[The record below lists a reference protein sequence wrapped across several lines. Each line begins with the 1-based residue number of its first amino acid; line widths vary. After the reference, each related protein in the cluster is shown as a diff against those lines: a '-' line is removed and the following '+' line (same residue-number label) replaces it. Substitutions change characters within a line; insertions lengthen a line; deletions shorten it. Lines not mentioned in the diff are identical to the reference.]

1 LTVRE
6 TRPLKPSVI
15 DKLIGGLGR
24 TKGDG
29 SRDIAPCFIASLD
42 RFNETELRNC
52 VIRDVAWI
60 LNDIHFAAAVP
71 LDDYPEVRT
80 SVLNLGVPDL
90 TSMTINRGIFEQR
103 ARDLTD
109 AIRNYEP
116 RLVTD
121 SVIVSFAQA
130 VADDENKLRFVIQGE
145 LKGALDDRYVEFKTS
160 VALETGEVVVSS

>member
-1 LTVRE
+1 MRE

-80 SVLNLGVPDL
+80 SVLNQGVPDL
-90 TSMTINRGIFEQR
+90 TSMTVNRHTFEQR

-109 AIRNYEP
+109 AIRNFEP
-116 RLVTD
+116 RLVAQ
-121 SVIVSFAQA
+121 SVSVNFESAMS
-130 VADDENKLRFVIQGE
+130 DDENKLRFVIQGE

-160 VALETGEVVVSS
+160 VTLDTGDVIVGA

>member
-1 LTVRE
+1 MRD

-24 TKGDG
+24 IKGDG
-29 SRDIAPCFIASLD
+29 TRDVAPCYIAQLD

-52 VIRDVAWI
+52 VIRDIAWT
-60 LNDIHFAAAVP
+60 LNAIHFAAAVP

-90 TSMTINRGIFEQR
+90 TSMTVNSETFKRR

-109 AIRNYEP
+109 AIRCFEP
-116 RLVTD
+116 RLVEQ
-121 SVIVSFAQA
+121 SVNVSFDKA
-130 VADDENKLRFVIQGE
+130 VTDDENKLRFVINGE
-145 LKGALDDRYVEFKTS
+145 LKGAIDDRYVELKTS
-160 VALETGEVVVSS
+160 VALDTGDVIVAA

>member
-1 LTVRE
+1 VRE
-6 TRPLKPSVI
+6 ARPLKPSVI
-15 DKLIGGLGR
+15 DKLIGGLAR

-29 SRDIAPCFIASLD
+29 SRDIAPCYIAALD
-42 RFNETELRNC
+42 RFNETELKNC
-52 VIRDVAWI
+52 VIRDIAWI

-80 SVLNLGVPDL
+80 SVLNQGVPDL
-90 TSMTINRGIFEQR
+90 TSMTVNRGTFEQR

-109 AIRNYEP
+109 AIRTFEP
-116 RLVTD
+116 RLVSNSI
-121 SVIVSFAQA
+121 SVNFDQA
-130 VADDENKLRFVIQGE
+130 MSDNENKLRFVIQGE

>member
-1 LTVRE
+1 MRE
-6 TRPLKPSVI
+6 ARPLKPSVI
-15 DKLIGGLGR
+15 DKLIGGLAR

-29 SRDIAPCFIASLD
+29 SRDIAPCYIAALD
-42 RFNETELRNC
+42 RFNETELKNC
-52 VIRDVAWI
+52 VIRDIAWI

-80 SVLNLGVPDL
+80 SVLNQGVPDL
-90 TSMTINRGIFEQR
+90 TSMTVNRGTFEQR

-109 AIRNYEP
+109 AIRTFEP
-116 RLVTD
+116 RLVSNSI
-121 SVIVSFAQA
+121 SVNFDQA
-130 VADDENKLRFVIQGE
+130 MSDNENKLRFVIQGE